1 MTAASGQWDDL
12 LVRLASGATL
22 TGLGLG
28 AMWLGGLWFHVFVS
42 AACALMV
49 WELARMLG
57 AERACHW
64 PALGA
69 FVVLMIGAELPEGY
83 ALPLIVAPALF
94 RAEGMRGNRT
104 QYAIYTVAI
113 MIAGYGLMH
122 LRDDFGFRWMAWLAA
137 VVIATDICGYF
148 AGRLLGG
155 PKIWP
160 KVSPKKTWSGTV
172 AGWIGAVLVSIPF
185 VSQSGVGWELL
196 GIAVALS
203 MASQLGDVA
212 ESAVKRRSGV
222 KDASALIPGHGGLF
236 DRFDSMLGASVFFLL
251 IERIVVFPPPPLV

>member
-1 MTAASGQWDDL
+1 MTAATGRWDDL
-12 LVRLASGATL
+12 SIRLISGAGL
-22 TGLGLG
+22 AGLGIG
-28 AMWLGGLWFHVFVS
+28 AMWLGGLWYHVFVS
-42 AACALMV
+42 AACALMI

-57 AERACHW
+57 GGSSCHW

-69 FVVLMIGAELPEGY
+69 FAVLMVGAELPEGF

-94 RAEGMRGNRT
+94 RSSGMTGNRT
-104 QYAIYTVAI
+104 QYAIYAVAI
-113 MIAGYGLMH
+113 LVAGYGLMH
-122 LRDDFGFRWMAWLAA
+122 VRDDFGFSWMAWLAL
-137 VVIATDICGYF
+137 VVIATDIFGYF

-160 KVSPKKTWSGTV
+160 KVSPKKTWSGTL
-172 AGWIGAVLVSIPF
+172 AGWIGAAVVSVPF
-185 VSQSGVGWELL
+185 VTNSGVGWELL

-212 ESAVKRRSGV
+212 ESALKRRSGV
-222 KDASALIPGHGGLF
+222 KDSSALIPGHGGLF

-251 IERIVVFPPPPLV
+251 IERIVDFPPPPLV